1 MKLHS
6 QVTAIT
12 NSSSEAYVA
21 PPFAGGDVEEI
32 VLEEAARLIEAGDE
46 DVLEFCGGDRV
57 FKSIGQETRDEQ
69 DRIVDVE
76 WVKVPEV
83 DREELRDALQEHMLI
98 DTAKN
103 GIVFFS
109 NMDDWRFPTAL
120 SAFIVNT
127 FGAAHVET

>member
-6 QVTAIT
+6 QVAAIT

-21 PPFAGGDVEEI
+21 PPFAGGDVEAI
-32 VLEEAARLIEAGDE
+32 VAEEAARLIEAGDQE
-46 DVLEFCGGDRV
+46 VLEFCGGDRV
-57 FKSIGQETRDEQ
+57 FKTIGQETRDDQ

-83 DREELRDALQEHMLI
+83 DRDELRDALRDHMFI

-103 GIVFFS
+103 GIIFFS
-109 NMDDWRFPTAL
+109 NVDDWRFPTAL
-120 SAFIVNT
+120 SSFIVST